1 LFYYTPCHY
10 KRLKEEE
17 KVHMAPYKPSDRE
30 DEFFMKLETHKITK
44 LRSELDKKREEE
56 ARHYRKEAHWM
67 KCPKCGSKLEEINY
81 QNVMID
87 KCKDCQ
93 GIWLDHGEL
102 ELLVK
107 GQAKMTKG
115 FLGKLIG

>member
-1 LFYYTPCHY
+1 
-10 KRLKEEE
+10 
-17 KVHMAPYKPSDRE
+17 MAPYKPSDME
-30 DEFFMKLETHKITK
+30 DEFFMKLESQKVTK

-56 ARHYRKEAHWM
+56 ARCHRKGTHWM
-67 KCPKCGSKLEEINY
+67 KCPKCGSELEEINY
-81 QNVMID
+81 QNVVID

-93 GIWLDHGEL
+93 GIWLDHGEI

-115 FLGKLIG
+115 FLSRLIG